1 MKEAKYFSVY
11 EDFFKDAKTFLNTAV
26 ETKNSIFDVSSSGES
41 SSGEKNDGGA
51 EGPGKERHIDFYLND
66 QSNKAVWHKDSSN
79 EGSTTGK
86 SAANRSGLNRGAAS
100 RSGLN
105 RSASNRSTANRSTA
119 NRRAAN
125 STANRGQQNAE
136 ADAHKNYH
144 CFSSMNHGASKI
156 LLCYQNTHTMCLSY
170 KPYNENGC
178 HDSANMNYSISI
190 FKKRVPNLEME
201 EEEEKYAFDGA
212 EEDNRVVRFFRRLAF
227 WRYRETGRKFL
238 LINEERRQLGGVEKG
253 RSNSHAEEAMRKRKE
268 VPRGMEGDSKK
279 YGKQLMVKE
288 PSRNFTTSMG
298 KGKIEETAEEAKKKK
313 NVNFNEMKRKKKER
327 KKGTSYEHLLTPS
340 RHEYDAFCLFNPRF
354 KQGKHH
360 TVMCLQGYNVSVI
373 PFVKAKKLKE
383 EVNELFNEINPWIH
397 KSLTLSKL
405 RNLKIDLFNLMST
418 IPQIDISTICCAW
431 VFFERLVIKGYVH
444 KSNRK
449 LYAATCLILSLKFY
463 QHDDMQILE
472 KLLLYIQKLDKK
484 ENLTPSLIFSVEF
497 LVYRLLDFSLQHT
510 YEHIRPHIHQ
520 YLESKELKFEDVYGI
535 SEEVYLCSN
544 YPSEA

>member
-1 MKEAKYFSVY
+1 MKEPKYFTIY
-11 EDFFKDAKTFLNTAV
+11 EDFFKDAKTFLNTVV

-86 SAANRSGLNRGAAS
+86 SANRSGLNGS
-100 RSGLN
+100 GIKRSGPNGSGLKRSGPN
-105 RSASNRSTANRSTA
+105 RSDP
-119 NRRAAN
+119 
-125 STANRGQQNAE
+125 NRGHHSAE
-136 ADAHKNYH
+136 ADAYKNNH
-144 CFSSMNHGASKI
+144 CFSNMNHGASKI

-170 KPYNENGC
+170 KPYNENVYQ
-178 HDSANMNYSISI
+178 DSANMNYSISI
-190 FKKRVPNLEME
+190 FKKRVPNFDM
-201 EEEEKYAFDGA
+201 EEEKYTFDGE
-212 EEDNRVVRFFRRLAF
+212 EEDNRVVRFLKKWTF
-227 WRYRETGRKFL
+227 WRYREKGRKFL
-238 LINEERRQLGGVEKG
+238 LINEERRQLRGGDNVG
-253 RSNSHAEEAMRKRKE
+253 RSSYVEDATRTGNDVR
-268 VPRGMEGDSKK
+268 RGMEKNSNKYSKK
-279 YGKQLMVKE
+279 EMMKE
-288 PSRNFTTSMG
+288 PSRKFPTKKG
-298 KGKIEETAEEAKKKK
+298 KGKSAENAEEEAKKKK
-313 NVNFNEMKRKKKER
+313 RNFQRNEEKKKER
-327 KKGTSYEHLLTPS
+327 KKGISYEHLLTPS
-340 RHEYDAFCLFNPRF
+340 KHEYDAFCLFNPRF

-405 RNLKIDLFNLMST
+405 RNLKIDLFNFISN

-472 KLLLYIQKLDKK
+472 KLLFYIQKLDKK

-510 YEHIRPHIHQ
+510 YEHIRPHIYQ
-520 YLESKELKFEDVYGI
+520 YLESK
-535 SEEVYLCSN
+535 
-544 YPSEA
+544 

>member
-1 MKEAKYFSVY
+1 MKEPKYFTVY
-11 EDFFKDAKTFLNTAV
+11 DDFFKDAKTFLNTVV
-26 ETKNSIFDVSSSGES
+26 ETKNSIFDVSSSEES
-41 SSGEKNDGGA
+41 SSEEKNDGGE
-51 EGPGKERHIDFYLND
+51 EGPRKERHIDFYLNN
-66 QSNKAVWHKDSSN
+66 QSNRAVCHKDSSK

-86 SAANRSGLNRGAAS
+86 SANRSGTNGNDPNWRGTNGNS
-100 RSGLN
+100 PN
-105 RSASNRSTANRSTA
+105 RSAPHRSGRH
-119 NRRAAN
+119 
-125 STANRGQQNAE
+125 RGHHNAE
-136 ADAHKNYH
+136 ADAYRNNH
-144 CFSSMNHGASKI
+144 CFSNMNHCASKI

-170 KPYNENGC
+170 KPYNENVC
-178 HDSANMNYSISI
+178 QDSANINYSISI
-190 FKKRVPNLEME
+190 FKKRVPNFDM
-201 EEEEKYAFDGA
+201 EEEKYAFYGE
-212 EEDNRVVRFFRRLAF
+212 EEDNGVLRFLKKWAF
-227 WRYRETGRKFL
+227 WRYRRKGRKFP
-238 LINEERRQLGGVEKG
+238 LIDEERSQFRRGEKVG
-253 RSNSHAEEAMRKRKE
+253 SNFHAEDATGTGKDVR
-268 VPRGMEGDSKK
+268 RGMEKNSNKYSKDPMMR
-279 YGKQLMVKE
+279 G
-288 PSRNFTTSMG
+288 PSRDFLTNRG
-298 KGKIEETAEEAKKKK
+298 KGKSAENAEEEAKKKS
-313 NVNFNEMKRKKKER
+313 VILNEMRRKKKER
-327 KKGTSYEHLLTPS
+327 KKGISYEHLLSPS
-340 RHEYDAFCLFNPRF
+340 KHEYDAFCLFNPRF

-405 RNLKIDLFNLMST
+405 RNLKIDLFNLISN

-472 KLLLYIQKLDKK
+472 KLLFYIQKLDKK

-510 YEHIRPHIHQ
+510 YEHIRPHIYQ
-520 YLESKELKFEDVYGI
+520 YLESKELNFEDVYGI

-544 YPSEA
+544 YPSKA